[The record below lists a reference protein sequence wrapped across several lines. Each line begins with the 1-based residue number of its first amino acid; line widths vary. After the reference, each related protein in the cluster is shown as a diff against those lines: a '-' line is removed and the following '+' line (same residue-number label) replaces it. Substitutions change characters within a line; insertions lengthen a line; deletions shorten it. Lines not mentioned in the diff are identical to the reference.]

1 MLYEKIEECVLILP
15 KLVNSFTLELSFDFI
30 LDK

>member
-15 KLVNSFTLELSFDFI
+15 KLVNCFKLEFLSHFL